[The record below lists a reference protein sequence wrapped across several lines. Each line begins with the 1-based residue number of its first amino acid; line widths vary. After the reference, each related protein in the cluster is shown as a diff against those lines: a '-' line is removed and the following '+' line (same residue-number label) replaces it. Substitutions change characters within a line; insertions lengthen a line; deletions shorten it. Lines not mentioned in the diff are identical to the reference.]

1 MATVADLDLK
11 NLLDTATF
19 LNNRLKIGNDTAH
32 ITEEINTNNN
42 SLQLKKVEL
51 ENIKDATETYNREF
65 IERENNMPVKKA
77 FTNVQ
82 DWSLFILFA
91 GFISFSL
98 GILIYIF
105 RFSRMPVLVSII
117 FMILASILMILFVFM
132 IQRYG

>member
-32 ITEEINTNNN
+32 ITEEINKNNN
-42 SLQLKKVEL
+42 SLELKKVEL

-65 IERENNMPVKKA
+65 IERENNMPVKKV

-91 GFISFSL
+91 GYILFSL

-105 RFSRMPVLVSII
+105 RFSRMPVLVSIV

>member
-32 ITEEINTNNN
+32 ITEEINKNNN
-42 SLQLKKVEL
+42 SLELKKVEL

-65 IERENNMPVKKA
+65 IERENNMPVKKV

-91 GFISFSL
+91 GYILFSL

-105 RFSRMPVLVSII
+105 RFSRMPVLVSIV
-117 FMILASILMILFVFM
+117 FMILASIFM